1 MVSSERR
8 GMLLLVLVAVVVVFR
23 VKADDGAHA
32 EALDGI

>member
-23 VKADDGAHA
+23 VADDGAHA
-32 EALDGI
+32 ETLEGI